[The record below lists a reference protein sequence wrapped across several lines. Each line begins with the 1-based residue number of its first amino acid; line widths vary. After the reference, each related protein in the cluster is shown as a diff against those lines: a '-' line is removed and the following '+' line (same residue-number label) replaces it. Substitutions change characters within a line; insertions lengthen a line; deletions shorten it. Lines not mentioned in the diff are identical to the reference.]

1 MHNRRYLMKKK
12 ELMKKLFIGI
22 MIAST
27 ITGCATIQKNDNND
41 LSSFDTFYKTS
52 TINDN
57 GKILGLSIVSNNEKT
72 YITTPKGVLIN
83 KILIDNNKSKFIKIG
98 PYWIANKSGYNLDI
112 YTNIGEFKAVNN
124 SNKVLTPSINQN
136 NIKSNNTIQ
145 NSINISRLKTYTI
158 PFNEN
163 SSKINLEQVNV
174 LATIPLN
181 QNISVTSCARGGNYQ
196 TYIMRGMKVTS
207 WLINHNKNG
216 NIKIIFNGLN
226 KNCKNS
232 NVEVSL
238 G

>member
-1 MHNRRYLMKKK
+1 MKKK
-12 ELMKKLFIGI
+12 ELMKKIFIVI
-22 MIAST
+22 AVAST
-27 ITGCATIQKNDNND
+27 VTGCATIQKNDNND
-41 LSSFDTFYKTS
+41 LSSFDTVYKTS

-72 YITTPKGVLIN
+72 YITTPKGVSIN
-83 KILIDNNKSKFIKIG
+83 KVLIDNNKSKFIKIG
-98 PYWIANKSGYNLDI
+98 PYWIANKSGYKLDI
-112 YTNIGEFKAVNN
+112 YTNVGEFKAVNN
-124 SNKVLTPSINQN
+124 SNKVLTPSIKQN
-136 NIKSNNTIQ
+136 NIKINNTVHNLI
-145 NSINISRLKTYTI
+145 NSSRLKIYTI

-163 SSKINLEQVNV
+163 SSTINLDQLNV

-181 QNISVTSCARGGNYQ
+181 QDISVTSCARGNNYQ

-207 WLINHNKNG
+207 WLMNHNKNN

>member
-1 MHNRRYLMKKK
+1 MKKK
-12 ELMKKLFIGI
+12 ELMKKIFIAI
-22 MIAST
+22 AIASSV
-27 ITGCATIQKNDNND
+27 TGCATVQKNDNND
-41 LSSFDTFYKTS
+41 LSSFDTVYKTS
-52 TINDN
+52 TINDH

-112 YTNIGEFKAVNN
+112 YTNVGEFRAVNN
-124 SNKVLTPSINQN
+124 SNKVLTSNGKQN
-136 NIKSNNTIQ
+136 IIKNNNLSK
-145 NSINISRLKTYTI
+145 NSINNSVLKTYEI

-163 SSKINLEQVNV
+163 SSTINLDQVNV

-181 QNISVTSCARGGNYQ
+181 QDISVTSCARGNNYQ
-196 TYIMRGMKVTS
+196 IYIMRGMKVTS
-207 WLINHNKNG
+207 WLMNHTKDSD
-216 NIKIIFNGLN
+216 IKIIFNGLN